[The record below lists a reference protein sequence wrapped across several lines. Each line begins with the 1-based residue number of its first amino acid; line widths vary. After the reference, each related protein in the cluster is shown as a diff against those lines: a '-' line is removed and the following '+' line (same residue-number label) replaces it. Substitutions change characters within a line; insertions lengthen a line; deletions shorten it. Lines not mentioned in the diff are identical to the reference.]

1 MDESTRRVEE
11 MVRERI
17 VDLRHHMNRLKA
29 AVASLERSR
38 RIKVG
43 RHMVAIMAELDWID
57 ELMRSPR

>member
-1 MDESTRRVEE
+1 MDESTRVEQ

-17 VDLRHHMNRLKA
+17 IDLRHHMNRLEA

-57 ELMRSPR
+57 ELMR